1 MENPESA
8 KTTNMEISEVCY
20 FTEMGNPENAKPV
33 HTTSSE
39 IPDCTKM

>member
-33 HTTSSE
+33 HAAISK
-39 IPDCTKM
+39 IPEFFKM